1 MSRPHANWRPPCC
14 WWACTRVAR
23 ACVTSPRPG
32 VRRGSKRL
40 FRGGAFSKER
50 GTWKRY
56 WGGVDREAIG
66 GVGGRRERARD
77 IGASREA
84 GRFVAAGGVDAAL
97 ALRES
102 RGDVAR
108 AQAMMSRAT
117 PEATGAWAARDEAGA
132 RAGKVATRTDDT
144 ARPSLK
150 GSGVVERPGGLASL
164 VDEHAGLTRE
174 VVEARLAL
182 AEREAAGPRL
192 PKNMA
197 ALERQRP
204 SVDAPPPGAEGNP
217 RWVEYVAYYER
228 RLGELQQG
236 TTIEGPLRWVPYERM
251 RGWFARGLAFERLI
265 VELLRADAKRPRAER
280 RFLGA
285 FHTPRV
291 ETYVGV
297 RKPGSGLRFADV
309 LIIEE
314 SELAGGPPR
323 VETLSFKSRDLSV
336 LEGDALK
343 AQMIEDA
350 REALRKY
357 GGTLD
362 IRRDSLQS
370 LLREGSEAPVQR
382 VRLVYEGGA
391 LKPTDVED
399 WKAAVNATKAEV
411 PGVEVLFQ

>member
-1 MSRPHANWRPPCC
+1 M
-14 WWACTRVAR
+14 
-23 ACVTSPRPG
+23 
-32 VRRGSKRL
+32 
-40 FRGGAFSKER
+40 
-50 GTWKRY
+50 
-56 WGGVDREAIG
+56 
-66 GVGGRRERARD
+66 
-77 IGASREA
+77 
-84 GRFVAAGGVDAAL
+84 
-97 ALRES
+97 
-102 RGDVAR
+102 
-108 AQAMMSRAT
+108 
-117 PEATGAWAARDEAGA
+117 
-132 RAGKVATRTDDT
+132 
-144 ARPSLK
+144 
-150 GSGVVERPGGLASL
+150 ERPGGLASL

-182 AEREAAGPRL
+182 AELEAAGPRL

-197 ALERQRP
+197 TLERQRP

-236 TTIEGPLRWVPYERM
+236 TAVEGPLRWVPYERM
-251 RGWFARGLAFERLI
+251 RGWFARGLAFERLM

-314 SELAGGPPR
+314 SELAGRPPR

-391 LKPTDVED
+391 LKPMDVED